1 MIFFGGNKSIDIAI
15 FLSFDAA
22 VSTTGIKNVAQTSAE
37 AKVRNERN
45 CVLFVFLDLSYYTH

>member
-1 MIFFGGNKSIDIAI
+1 MIFFGGNISIDIAI

-37 AKVRNERN
+37 AKVRN
-45 CVLFVFLDLSYYTH
+45 